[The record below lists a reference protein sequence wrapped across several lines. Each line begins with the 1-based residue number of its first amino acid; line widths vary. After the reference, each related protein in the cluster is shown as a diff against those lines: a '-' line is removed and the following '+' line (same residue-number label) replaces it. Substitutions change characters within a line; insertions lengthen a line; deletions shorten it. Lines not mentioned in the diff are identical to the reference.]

1 MLSQSSVLPHIR
13 LSPTIETMK
22 FSSFAPLALTA
33 LLQAKPIFAS
43 VEWAGVFSV
52 DDSTLTWS
60 MQKVNGEYA
69 DPTMRLVLFAT
80 DLPIE
85 ETIHTFEE
93 QAEALIESN
102 ACKITEDG
110 EIMSRPATSGSCF
123 ELHVGTGDDTYFT
136 IDTEGVNGLA
146 VYAQHFPLEFERDEH
161 YLKGENIEISIYI
174 IR

>member
-1 MLSQSSVLPHIR
+1 
-13 LSPTIETMK
+13 MK

-85 ETIHTFEE
+85 ETIHTVEE

-110 EIMSRPATSGSCF
+110 EIMSRPATTGSCF

-136 IDTEGVNGLA
+136 IDTDGVNGLA

-161 YLKGENIEISIYI
+161 YLKGENIPVYKYFIHAIDFAL
-174 IR
+174 